1 MNHESSTTH
10 QDILIAGVGG
20 QGILTIAGIIGTAA
34 LERGL
39 HVKQSEV
46 HGMAQ
51 RGGAVVSHLRL
62 SEQPIASDLI
72 GRGRADLLLAMEP
85 MEGLRH
91 LPYLKHDG
99 VLVANSV
106 PVRNLKSYPAMENLI
121 AHIARW
127 QKRRILDA
135 EALARKAGT
144 VRAVNSV
151 LLGAASPFL
160 MIPAE
165 AIRDAVASFFD
176 YKGADVV
183 EKNLLA
189 FDLGRAAV
197 EQDSKS
203 L

>member
-1 MNHESSTTH
+1 MTH

-34 LERGL
+34 IERGL

-62 SEQPIASDLI
+62 SERPIASDLI
-72 GRGRADLLLAMEP
+72 GRGQVDLLLAMEP

-91 LPYLKHDG
+91 LPWLRPDG
-99 VLVANSV
+99 IVIANSV
-106 PVRNLKSYPAMENLI
+106 PIRNLETYPPVENLI
-121 AHIARW
+121 VHLDRL

-151 LLGAASPFL
+151 LLGAASSFL

-165 AIRDAVASFFD
+165 VIRDAVAEFFD
-176 YKGADVV
+176 YKGAGVV
-183 EKNLLA
+183 EKNLMA
-189 FDLGRAAV
+189 FDLGRAAA
-197 EQDSKS
+197 EENSAS
-203 L
+203 A

>member
-1 MNHESSTTH
+1 
-10 QDILIAGVGG
+10 
-20 QGILTIAGIIGTAA
+20 
-34 LERGL
+34 
-39 HVKQSEV
+39 
-46 HGMAQ
+46 
-51 RGGAVVSHLRL
+51 
-62 SEQPIASDLI
+62 
-72 GRGRADLLLAMEP
+72 
-85 MEGLRH
+85 
-91 LPYLKHDG
+91 
-99 VLVANSV
+99 
-106 PVRNLKSYPAMENLI
+106 MENLI

>member
-1 MNHESSTTH
+1 MNPESSITH

-34 LERGL
+34 IERGL

-62 SEQPIASDLI
+62 SERPIASDLI
-72 GRGRADLLLAMEP
+72 SRGRAHLLLAMEP

-91 LPYLKHDG
+91 LPFLRHDG

-106 PVRNLKSYPAMENLI
+106 PMRNLKTYPATEKLI
-121 AHIARW
+121 AHIDRW
-127 QKRRILDA
+127 QKRRLLDA

-165 AIRDAVASFFD
+165 VIRDAVAGFFD

-189 FDLGRAAV
+189 FDLGRAASLE
-197 EQDSKS
+197 EQKGG
-203 L
+203 

>member
-1 MNHESSTTH
+1 MTH

-34 LERGL
+34 IERGL

-62 SEQPIASDLI
+62 SERPIASDLI

-91 LPYLKHDG
+91 LPWLKHDGG

-106 PVRNLKSYPAMENLI
+106 PVRNIKPYPATENLL
-121 AHIARW
+121 AHIDRL
-127 QKRRILDA
+127 QQRRILDA

-160 MIPAE
+160 MIPTE
-165 AIRDAVASFFD
+165 VIRDAVGRFFER
-176 YKGADVV
+176 KGATVV
-183 EKNLLA
+183 EQNLMA
-189 FDLGRAAV
+189 FDLGKEATA
-197 EQDSKS
+197 DKS
-203 L
+203 

>member
-1 MNHESSTTH
+1 MTH

-34 LERGL
+34 IERGL

-62 SEQPIASDLI
+62 SERMIASDLI

-91 LPYLKHDG
+91 LPYLSHEG
-99 VLVANSV
+99 MLIANSV
-106 PVRNLKSYPAMENLI
+106 PLRNIKTYPETAKLI
-121 AHIARW
+121 SHIDRL

-165 AIRDAVASFFD
+165 VIRDAVASFFD

-189 FDLGRAAV
+189 FDLGRAAA
-197 EQDSKS
+197 EQETTDLKPS
-203 L
+203 